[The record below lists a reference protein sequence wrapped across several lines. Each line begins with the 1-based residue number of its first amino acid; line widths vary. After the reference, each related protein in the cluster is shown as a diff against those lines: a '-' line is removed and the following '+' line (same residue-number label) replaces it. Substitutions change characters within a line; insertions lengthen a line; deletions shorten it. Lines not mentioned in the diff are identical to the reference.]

1 VHIIHDKHLAVIAGI
16 GKDFLVA
23 GHAGIE
29 TDLACCSS
37 NFSECFALKETAILQ
52 EKKCVL
58 LNLGHFFESGFK
70 MQKKRMVLKFCY
82 KVFQTNQIL
91 VS

>member
-1 VHIIHDKHLAVIAGI
+1 MNAVHDKHLAVITRI
-16 GKDFLVA
+16 GKHFLVA
-23 GHAGIE
+23 GHAGVE
-29 TDLACCSS
+29 ADLTRCGPDL
-37 NFSECFALKETAILQ
+37 SECFALKKTAVLE
-52 EKKCVL
+52 EKKSAL